1 MNEDTQCGNGCG
13 GGKGTSAGMSSA
25 IQEEDYNAFYRYR

>member
-13 GGKGTSAGMSSA
+13 GAKGTSAGMSSA
-25 IQEEDYNAFYRYR
+25 IQEDYNAFYRYR